1 MNDQRGSIF
10 NINSIIHEQ
19 NVHSVFREDERKAL
33 LDELER
39 LREAVLRSDEPIDRK
54 NCAAREIDAAIDATR
69 QSDKKKA
76 KDHLQ
81 NIGRWIVNFCSNVG
95 ANIVSTLIAGR

>member
-1 MNDQRGSIF
+1 MSDQRGSIF

-19 NVHSVFREDERKAL
+19 NVQNVFREDERKVL

-39 LREAVLRSDEPIDRK
+39 LREAVLRSDEPTVRK
-54 NCAAREIDAAIDATR
+54 VCAAREIDAAIEATR
-69 QSDKKKA
+69 QSDKSKA

-95 ANIVSTLIAGR
+95 ANIVSTLIAG